1 MAGTCDAQRP
11 LPEMAGYASQMPK
24 WSDGF
29 LHSTGLLV
37 EKDMHFQPLFRSIG
51 FNFALTFQELN
62 SLKSQVLLQCFA

>member
-29 LHSTGLLV
+29 LHSTGLLLK
-37 EKDMHFQPLFRSIG
+37 KDMHFQLLFRSIG
-51 FNFALTFQELN
+51 LM
-62 SLKSQVLLQCFA
+62 LLHSES